1 MPPGYSADSYLEQ
14 LSWQGARSRYG
25 DPVPGKAAETIQ
37 QELKVIFQKGF
48 SGYFL
53 IVKEIVDY
61 CFSSGIYVQG
71 RGSAANSAVCYC
83 LGITAVDAVRHQ
95 MLFDRFLT
103 PDRKDLPDI
112 DLDIESNQREKVLQH
127 VYAKYGRENAAQ
139 VANVITYRPRAALKD
154 AARVLGY
161 DARIAAKWARL
172 DRNSLP
178 ENVQKIA
185 GQLQKLPR
193 HLGIHCGGMVLSDKP
208 LTEVAAINWANMPG
222 RTVVQW
228 DKDSCAEAGLVKID
242 LLSLGMMGA
251 LRTAFETL
259 QAHGEKS
266 PSGKP

>member
-1 MPPGYSADSYLEQ
+1 MTATRLARPLDKIQDDLPACHAMLRSEAEMLRIHRQFPGAVDNAAQIGKDLIFDFSTPAPHLPLARVPPGHSADSYLEQ
-14 LSWQGARSRYG
+14 LSWQGARDRYG
-25 DPVPGKAAETIQ
+25 DPVPKKAADTIR

-127 VYAKYGRENAAQ
+127 VYNK
-139 VANVITYRPRAALKD
+139 
-154 AARVLGY
+154 
-161 DARIAAKWARL
+161 
-172 DRNSLP
+172 
-178 ENVQKIA
+178 
-185 GQLQKLPR
+185 
-193 HLGIHCGGMVLSDKP
+193 
-208 LTEVAAINWANMPG
+208 
-222 RTVVQW
+222 
-228 DKDSCAEAGLVKID
+228 
-242 LLSLGMMGA
+242 
-251 LRTAFETL
+251 
-259 QAHGEKS
+259 
-266 PSGKP
+266 